1 LPRIVLVFTMFLAV
15 AFGCVAFW
23 HSGRDASGQ
32 TTTTVAVGDNF
43 FCASSFS
50 FGVCDTNIT
59 AGDTVMWQWVGSAQ
73 HSVTQCDQ
81 TFTTC
86 PTLGGFDSGFMASGS
101 FSQTFNTPGVFY
113 YRCNNHTTQMRG
125 RINVAQQATPTA
137 TAGPTTTAGPTP
149 SPGVASSPRPAPSG
163 TRPRAGA
170 ASRGRRVWSGRA
182 PRSASRPRPSRR
194 SPLRAAQSSGRC
206 TGGPTYRRRR

>member
-1 LPRIVLVFTMFLAV
+1 MPRIVLVFIMFLAV
-15 AFGCVAFW
+15 AFGCLAFW

-43 FCASSFS
+43 FCDSSFS

-149 SPGVASSPRPAPSG
+149 SPGATSSPTSAAAPTPVRTAQPAAVP
-163 TRPRAGA
+163 
-170 ASRGRRVWSGRA
+170 
-182 PRSASRPRPSRR
+182 
-194 SPLRAAQSSGRC
+194 Q
-206 TGGPTYRRRR
+206 TGGPPADGGLPWALLLTASGVATVIGAAAIATRIRRQ